1 MLSTLTMDKNKILNS
16 GLEKLRQLVKG
27 DQYKTVL
34 VSKGDYI
41 IRQHS
46 EVNEVYWTE
55 GARFSVL
62 HTAENGKTLSLG
74 DYYLEDNFFGEMEF
88 FSDKPSPFSVIATEN
103 AQLSV
108 IPKDKFA
115 EFLLEDAEITF
126 WMTHRMSNIYL
137 NTTNIA
143 IERSLYPLKFN
154 IIKDMVSRHSS
165 GSQSRGHSY
174 MYQEAQRFG
183 CTERAYTRIIHEL
196 IKEGLV
202 KKGADNSEI
211 VPVDIDKLRDYL
223 EQYYQ

>member
-1 MLSTLTMDKNKILNS
+1 MDKNKILS
-16 GLEKLRQLVKG
+16 DGLNKLRQLVKRE
-27 DQYKTVL
+27 QYKTL
-34 VSKGDYI
+34 HVSKGDFI

-55 GARFSVL
+55 AAQFSVL
-62 HTAENGKTLSLG
+62 HTSENGKTLSLG

-88 FSDKPSPFSVIATEN
+88 FSDKPSPFSVIATQD
-103 AQLSV
+103 AQLTV
-108 IPKDKFA
+108 IPKERFA
-115 EFLLEDAEITF
+115 EFLLEDAQVAF
-126 WMTHRMSNIYL
+126 WMSHRMSNIYL
-137 NTTNIA
+137 NTMHIA
-143 IERSLYPLKFN
+143 MERSLYPLKFN
-154 IIKDMVSRHSS
+154 IIKDMITRYTS
-165 GSQSRGHSY
+165 GTQSRGHSY

-211 VPVDIDKLRDYL
+211 VPVDIDKLNDYL